1 MALPHSTDCGEGLS
15 QVRPHCEGQTAKT
28 EGLGASCSRGGGP
41 PVTPVPAPQQ
51 PPRRHLGP
59 AAPTLPGGVPSP
71 SPNCCQISF
80 FKKNTVFISLVLGS
94 QQFHFNVTSEGEHG
108 NILSKSG
115 I

>member
-59 AAPTLPGGVPSP
+59 AAPTLPGGAPSP
-71 SPNCCQISF
+71 SPPYLQSF
-80 FKKNTVFISLVLGS
+80 LPSFPGGEYPPISLFSVPAS
-94 QQFHFNVTSEGEHG
+94 PVV
-108 NILSKSG
+108 SG
-115 I
+115 VA